1 MTIKPVH
8 TQIAQPTWLELAYTR
23 QDTTNT
29 AWQSIQGNLIQHPSQ
44 LTLVANTSGIVKLN
58 AAVLCIQKQNIS
70 IQKQSA
76 MATARIAWRHLLSK
90 YISDKNQRYYTTQC
104 SE

>member
-44 LTLVANTSGIVKLN
+44 ITLVANTSGIVKLN
-58 AAVLCIQKQNIS
+58 AAVLCIQKQNIFAGS

-76 MATARIAWRHLLSK
+76 MATARNYNI
-90 YISDKNQRYYTTQC
+90 
-104 SE
+104 